1 MVFTLAILTLAAA
14 RLSVAGDHPAVKII
28 ALVQKLQEQVKEEG
42 AEDTHLYGK
51 FTYWCDETTK
61 LKKKAIGEF
70 AEIMDVS
77 KSTIEALEAD
87 IETLNMEIKALSS
100 EIEEMEEARTN
111 ATKIREAEH
120 AVYMKSKTELEETIQ
135 SIKDCITAMKEG
147 MEGGFLQAKTLV
159 EAWGYKADRH
169 NRQLAQFLQKKQDPS
184 KLDEMESK
192 YSGRGGGDATYV
204 AKGGDVTEILK
215 KMLMEYEDDLVALD
229 KAEAETKAAYDLADD
244 AKGLAIDAATKTKK
258 TKEKVLGE
266 KGQELAN
273 TQSDLKEATDSHI
286 ADTQVLKETITT
298 CKKREDQYNQH
309 MKTRAGELEA
319 MSQAIEILEKVT
331 GVRSPESKGVET
343 TAVIPDFTQL
353 RSVHSKKHT
362 DPKAAVVAVLRK
374 AGGNKKS
381 MAALSKLADKI
392 EKLQGTQMPGSGMFD
407 SIKNM
412 IQKMIFHLMD
422 EQKNEDEH
430 KHWCDKELTNTEL
443 MLTEKADKK
452 SDAEATITQLAEK
465 IQDLKNGITSN
476 QDAVA
481 LSEKE
486 ISDRTADRAAAK
498 AENSATIKDAEDAQ
512 SAVAEAIAVLT
523 TFYKNSGEVQKEA
536 WESFAQTSATVRR
549 AGNEPGE
556 TAPEPELW
564 GSDADTYTGTE
575 GGASVIGMLEK
586 VATDFATMESQ
597 ARADETQQQDE
608 FDAFLTATHMDK
620 AEKTKDSEMKAS
632 RKGRYEDKKSGEEES
647 LDHTSH
653 ELEST
658 NQYEQDLQKACVD
671 GDSSY
676 AARKDARTQEIGALR
691 EAQDI
696 LEKAFEEE
704 K

>member
-1 MVFTLAILTLAAA
+1 MVFTLALLTLAAA

-87 IETLNMEIKALSS
+87 IETLNMEIAALAK
-100 EIEEMEEARTN
+100 EIEQMEQARTN
-111 ATKIREAEH
+111 ATNIRDAEH
-120 AVYMKSKTELEETIQ
+120 EVYTKSKTELEETIQ
-135 SIKDCITAMKEG
+135 SIKDCITAMKDG
-147 MEGGFLQAKTLV
+147 MEGGFLQAKTLI
-159 EAWGYKADRH
+159 EAWKGQPEMHSRV
-169 NRQLAQFLQKKQDPS
+169 LAQFLQKREVPEPGSDKFTN
-184 KLDEMESK
+184 
-192 YSGRGGGDATYV
+192 RGGGDATYV

-215 KMLMEYEDDLVALD
+215 KMLIEYEDDLVALD
-229 KAEAETKAAYDLADD
+229 KAEAETQAAYLLADD
-244 AKGLAIDAATKTKK
+244 AKRLAIEAADKTKK

-273 TQSDLKEATDSHI
+273 TQADLKEATDGHI
-286 ADTQVLKETITT
+286 ADSTVLKDTVTT

-309 MKTRAGELEA
+309 MKTREGELEA

-343 TAVIPDFTQL
+343 TAVIPDFVQL
-353 RSVHSKKHT
+353 RSLHSRKHT
-362 DPKAAVVAVLRK
+362 DPKAAKSAVVAVLRK
-374 AGGNKKS
+374 AGNKKA
-381 MAALSKLADKI
+381 MGALAKLADKI
-392 EKLQGTQMPGSGMFD
+392 EKMGQMPGSGMFD

-430 KHWCDKELTNTEL
+430 KHWCDKEVTNTAL
-443 MLTEKADKK
+443 MITEKTEKK
-452 SDAEATITQLAEK
+452 EDAEATITQLAEK
-465 IQDLKNGITSN
+465 IQGLKNGITAN
-476 QDAVA
+476 QDSVA

-486 ISDRTADRAAAK
+486 ISERTADRAAEK
-498 AENSATIKDAEDAQ
+498 AENDATIKDAEDAQ
-512 SAVAEAIAVLT
+512 TAVADAIAVLT

-536 WESFAQTSATVRR
+536 WESFVQVRR
-549 AGNEPGE
+549 HKNEPGE

-564 GSDADTYTGTE
+564 SDDAYTGTE

-586 VATDFATMESQ
+586 VATDFAEMESQ
-597 ARADETQQQDE
+597 ARADETEQQDA
-608 FDAFLTATHMDK
+608 FDAWLTAEHMDK
-620 AEKTKDSEMKAS
+620 AEKTTDTEMKNS
-632 RKGRYEDKKSGEEES
+632 RKGRYEDKKSGQEES
-647 LDHTSH
+647 LEHTTK

-658 NQYEQDLQKACVD
+658 NQYELDLQKACVEGETD
-671 GDSSY
+671 GY
-676 AARKDARTQEIGALR
+676 AVRKDARTQEISALR
-691 EAQDI
+691 EAQEI
-696 LEKAFEEE
+696 LEKAFAEEE
-704 K
+704 